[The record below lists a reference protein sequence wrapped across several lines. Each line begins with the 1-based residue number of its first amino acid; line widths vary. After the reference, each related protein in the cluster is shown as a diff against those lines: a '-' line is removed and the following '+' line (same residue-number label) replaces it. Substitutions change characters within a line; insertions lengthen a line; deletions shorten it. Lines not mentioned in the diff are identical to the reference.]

1 MYDVLR
7 SSSIHS
13 NKLKVCTVKNTEV
26 MKLSQSVGVAR
37 DVSYIRLAVLLQ
49 LTKHEFHICSF
60 LNTQLT
66 SKSNYNLE
74 SCKMQ
79 ELSTV
84 VSATPR
90 PHNFLIY
97 ACAILLPW
105 LQRLRKSAKL
115 GSYKPVYN
123 FLIVEI

>member
-1 MYDVLR
+1 
-7 SSSIHS
+7 
-13 NKLKVCTVKNTEV
+13 

-37 DVSYIRLAVLLQ
+37 DVSYIHLAVLLQ
-49 LTKHEFHICSF
+49 LTKHESVAF
-60 LNTQLT
+60 LTLQLT